1 MLFVVFILLLP
12 SCLGYIGDFRCIQ
25 TVNSNGNNASAPSIS
40 TEVVDVSKGLGT
52 YYVLDRVYLNATLL
66 LTGYYPVDG
75 SSYRN
80 LALTGTNTV
89 SLAWFKPP
97 FLSEFND
104 GIFAKVKNLK
114 ANTPNGAISFFPTIV
129 MGSLFG
135 NTSYTVVLEPYNN
148 IIMASVCMYTICQLP
163 YTDCK
168 SNTNGNKI
176 IGFWHTDVK
185 PPTCL
190 LKRNFTFDVN
200 AEWLYFHFYQQGGT
214 FYAYY
219 ANVSSATTFLFS
231 IYIGDVLTQYF
242 VLPYICTP
250 MSSGVLSPQYWV
262 TPLVKRQYLFN
273 FNQKGV
279 ITSAVDCASS
289 YTSEIKCK
297 TQSLSPST
305 GVYDLSGYTVQPVG
319 VVYRRVPNLPDCKIE
334 EWLTAKSVPS
344 PLNWERRTFQNC
356 NFNLSSLLRYVQAES
371 LSCTNI
377 DASKVYGMC
386 FGSVSVDKFAIPRSR
401 QIDLQIG
408 NSGFLQTANYKIDT
422 AVTSCQLYYSL
433 SKNNVTINNH
443 NPSSWNRRYGFN
455 DAGVF
460 GKKQHDVAYAQQCFT
475 VRPNYC
481 PCAQPDIVSPCT
493 AATKPS
499 SAYCPTG
506 TVHRECSV
514 WSGPH
519 MRSARVGIP
528 GTYTCECTCAP
539 NPLETYDLRCGQ
551 IKTIVN
557 VGDHCEGLGVLE
569 DKCGNADPHKGCV
582 CANDSFVGWSHD
594 TCLVNDRCQIFA
606 NILLNGIN
614 SGTTCSTDL
623 QLPNTE
629 VVTGVCVRYDLYG
642 ITGQGVFKEAK
653 ADYYN
658 SWQTLLYDVNGNLN
672 GFRDLTTNKTY
683 TIRSCYSGRVSA
695 AYHSDASEPALL
707 YRNINCSFVFNNN
720 ISREENPL
728 TYFDSYLGC
737 VVNADNHTEQ
747 ALPNCD
753 LRMGAGLCV
762 DYSKARRARRSVSTG
777 YRLTTFEPYT
787 PMLVNDSVQAIDGMY
802 EMQIPTNFTIGHHE
816 EFIQIRAPKVT
827 IDCAAFVC
835 GDNSV
840 CRQQLVEYGS
850 FCENVNAILNE
861 VNNLLDNMQL
871 QVASALMQGVTVS
884 SSLPD
889 GIAGP
894 IDDINFSPLLGCIGS
909 TCSESENGPSAIR
922 GRSAIEDLLFDKVK
936 LSDVGFVEAYNN
948 CTGGQEV
955 RDLLCVQSF
964 NGIKV
969 LPPVLSES
977 QISGYTTGA
986 TAAAMFPPWSAA
998 AGVPFSLS
1006 VQYRI
1011 NGLGVTMNVLSEN
1024 QKMIASAFNNAL
1036 GAIQD
1041 GFDATNSALAK
1052 IQSVVN
1058 ANAEALNNLLGQL
1071 SNRFGAISASLQE
1084 ILSRLDALEAQ
1095 VQVDRLINGR
1105 LTALNAYVSKQL
1117 SDSTLIKFSAAH
1129 AIEKV
1134 NECVKSQTMRINFCG
1149 SGNHILSL
1157 VQNAPYGLYFIHFSY
1172 VPTSF
1177 TTARVSPGLCIA
1189 GDRGLAP
1196 KAGYFVQDDGEWKF
1210 TGSNYYYPEPITD
1223 KNSVV
1228 MSSCAVNYTK
1238 APEVFLNTSIPNLP
1252 DFKEE
1257 LDKWFKNQTSIAPDL
1272 SLDFEKLNVTF
1283 LDLTDEMNRIQDAIN
1298 KLNESYINLKEVGTY
1313 EMYVKWPWY
1322 IWLLIG
1328 LAGVAVCVLLFF
1340 ICCCTGCGSCCFKKC
1355 GSCCDEYGGHQDSI
1369 VIHNISSHEG

>member
-1 MLFVVFILLLP
+1 
-12 SCLGYIGDFRCIQ
+12 YIGDFRCIQ
-25 TVNSNGNNASAPSIS
+25 LVNSNGANVSAPSIS
-40 TEVVDVSKGLGT
+40 TETVEVSQGLGT

-75 SSYRN
+75 SKFRN
-80 LALTGTNTV
+80 LALRGTNSV
-89 SLAWFKPP
+89 SLSWFQPP
-97 FLSEFND
+97 YLNQFND
-104 GIFAKVKNLK
+104 GIFAKVQNLK
-114 ANTPNGAISFFPTIV
+114 TSTPSGATAYFPTIV
-129 MGSLFG
+129 IGSLFG
-135 NTSYTVVLEPYNN
+135 YTSYTVVIEPYNGV
-148 IIMASVCMYTICQLP
+148 IMASVCQYTICQLP

-168 SNTNGNKI
+168 PNTNGNKL

-185 PPTCL
+185 PPICV
-190 LKRNFTFDVN
+190 LKRNFTLNVN
-200 AEWLYFHFYQQGGT
+200 ADAFYFHFYQHGGT

-219 ANVSSATTFLFS
+219 ADKPSATTFLFS
-231 IYIGDVLTQYF
+231 VYIGDILTQYY
-242 VLPYICTP
+242 VLPFICNPTAGSTFAP
-250 MSSGVLSPQYWV
+250 RYWV

-297 TQSLSPST
+297 TQSMLPST
-305 GVYDLSGYTVQPVG
+305 GVYELSGYTVQPVG
-319 VVYRRVPNLPDCKIE
+319 VVYRRVANLPACNIE
-334 EWLTAKSVPS
+334 EWLTARSVPS
-344 PLNWERRTFQNC
+344 PLNWERKTFQNC

-371 LSCTNI
+371 LFCNNI
-377 DASKVYGMC
+377 DASKVYGRC
-386 FGSVSVDKFAIPRSR
+386 FGSISVDKFAVPRSR
-401 QIDLQIG
+401 QVDLQLG

-422 AVTSCQLYYSL
+422 AATSCQLHYTL
-433 SKNNVTINNH
+433 PKNNVTINNH

-460 GKKQHDVAYAQQCFT
+460 GKNQHDVVYAQQCFT
-475 VRPNYC
+475 VRSSYC

-493 AATKPS
+493 TQTKPK
-499 SAYCPTG
+499 SAF
-506 TVHRECSV
+506 
-514 WSGPH
+514 
-519 MRSARVGIP
+519 
-528 GTYTCECTCAP
+528 
-539 NPLETYDLRCGQ
+539 
-551 IKTIVN
+551 VN

-569 DKCGNADPHKGCV
+569 DNCGNADPHKGCI
-582 CANDSFVGWSHD
+582 CANNSFIGWSHD

-629 VVTGVCVRYDLYG
+629 VVTGICVKYDLYG
-642 ITGQGVFKEAK
+642 ITGQGVFKEVK

-695 AYHSDASEPALL
+695 AFHKDAPEPALL
-707 YRNINCSFVFNNN
+707 YRNINCSYVFSNN

-728 TYFDSYLGC
+728 NYFDSYLGC
-737 VVNADNHTEQ
+737 VVNADNRTDE

-762 DYSKARRARRSVSTG
+762 DYSKSRRAHSSVSTG

-787 PMLVNDSVQAIDGMY
+787 PMLVNDSVQSVDGLY

-816 EFIQIRAPKVT
+816 EFIQTRSPKVT

-835 GDNSV
+835 GDNTA

-850 FCENVNAILNE
+850 FCVNVNAILNE

-871 QVASALMQGVTVS
+871 QVASALMQGVTIS
-884 SSLPD
+884 SRLPD
-889 GIAGP
+889 GISGP

-909 TCSESENGPSAIR
+909 TCAEDGNGPSAIR

-1041 GFDATNSALAK
+1041 GFDATNSALGK

-1058 ANAEALNNLLGQL
+1058 ANAEALNNLLNQL

-1084 ILSRLDALEAQ
+1084 ILTRLEAVEAKAQ
-1095 VQVDRLINGR
+1095 IDRLINGR
-1105 LTALNAYVSKQL
+1105 LTALNAYISKQL
-1117 SDSTLIKFSAAH
+1117 SDSTLIKVSAAQ

-1134 NECVKSQTMRINFCG
+1134 NECVKSQTTRINFCG
-1149 SGNHILSL
+1149 NGNHILSL

-1172 VPTSF
+1172 VPISF
-1177 TTARVSPGLCIA
+1177 TTANVSPGLCIS

-1210 TGSNYYYPEPITD
+1210 TGSSYYYPEPITD
-1223 KNSVV
+1223 KNSVI

-1238 APEVFLNTSIPNLP
+1238 APEVFLNTSIPNPP

-1272 SLDFEKLNVTF
+1272 SLDFEKLNVTL
-1283 LDLTDEMNRIQDAIN
+1283 LDLIKRMKQIEDKIEEIESKQKKIENEIARIKKI
-1298 KLNESYINLKEVGTY
+1298 KLV
-1313 EMYVKWPWY
+1313 PR
-1322 IWLLIG
+1322 
-1328 LAGVAVCVLLFF
+1328 
-1340 ICCCTGCGSCCFKKC
+1340 GSL
-1355 GSCCDEYGGHQDSI
+1355 EW
-1369 VIHNISSHEG
+1369 SHPQFEK

>member
-1 MLFVVFILLLP
+1 MLFVFILFLP

-25 TVNSNGNNASAPSIS
+25 LVNSNGANVSAPSIS
-40 TEVVDVSKGLGT
+40 TETVEVSQGLGT

-75 SSYRN
+75 SKFRN
-80 LALTGTNTV
+80 LALTGTNSV
-89 SLAWFKPP
+89 SLSWFQPP
-97 FLSEFND
+97 YLSQFND
-104 GIFAKVKNLK
+104 GIFAKVQNLK
-114 ANTPNGAISFFPTIV
+114 TSTPSGATAYFPTIV
-129 MGSLFG
+129 IGSLFG
-135 NTSYTVVLEPYNN
+135 YTSYTVVIEPYNGV
-148 IIMASVCMYTICQLP
+148 IMASVCQYTICQLP

-168 SNTNGNKI
+168 PNTNGNKL

-185 PPTCL
+185 PPICV
-190 LKRNFTFDVN
+190 LKRNFTLNVN
-200 AEWLYFHFYQQGGT
+200 ADAFYFHFYQHGGT

-219 ANVSSATTFLFS
+219 ADKPSATTFLFS
-231 IYIGDVLTQYF
+231 VYIGDILTQYY
-242 VLPYICTP
+242 VLPFICNPTAGSTFAP
-250 MSSGVLSPQYWV
+250 RYWV

-297 TQSLSPST
+297 TQSMLPST
-305 GVYDLSGYTVQPVG
+305 GVYELSGYTVQPVG
-319 VVYRRVPNLPDCKIE
+319 VVYRRVANLPACNIE
-334 EWLTAKSVPS
+334 EWLTARSVPS
-344 PLNWERRTFQNC
+344 PLNWERKTFQNC

-371 LSCTNI
+371 LFCNNI
-377 DASKVYGMC
+377 DASKVYGRC
-386 FGSVSVDKFAIPRSR
+386 FGSISVDKFAVPRSR
-401 QIDLQIG
+401 QVDLQLG

-422 AVTSCQLYYSL
+422 AATSCQLHYTL
-433 SKNNVTINNH
+433 PKNNVTINNH

-460 GKKQHDVAYAQQCFT
+460 GKNQHDVVYAQQCFT
-475 VRPNYC
+475 VRSSYC

-493 AATKPS
+493 TQTKPK
-499 SAYCPTG
+499 SAF
-506 TVHRECSV
+506 
-514 WSGPH
+514 
-519 MRSARVGIP
+519 
-528 GTYTCECTCAP
+528 
-539 NPLETYDLRCGQ
+539 
-551 IKTIVN
+551 VN

-569 DKCGNADPHKGCV
+569 DNCGNADPHKGCI
-582 CANDSFVGWSHD
+582 CANNSFIGWSHD

-629 VVTGVCVRYDLYG
+629 VVTGICVKYDLYG
-642 ITGQGVFKEAK
+642 ITGQGVFKEVK

-695 AYHSDASEPALL
+695 AFHKDAPEPALL
-707 YRNINCSFVFNNN
+707 YRNINCSYVFSNN

-728 TYFDSYLGC
+728 NYFDSYLGC
-737 VVNADNHTEQ
+737 VVNADNRTDE

-762 DYSKARRARRSVSTG
+762 DYSKSRRAHRSVSTG

-787 PMLVNDSVQAIDGMY
+787 PMLVNDSVQSVDGLY

-816 EFIQIRAPKVT
+816 EFIQTRSPKVT

-835 GDNSV
+835 GDNTA

-850 FCENVNAILNE
+850 FCVNVNAILNE

-871 QVASALMQGVTVS
+871 QVASALMQGVTIS
-884 SSLPD
+884 SRLPD
-889 GIAGP
+889 GISGP

-909 TCSESENGPSAIR
+909 TCAEDGNGPSAIR

-1041 GFDATNSALAK
+1041 GFDATNSALGK

-1058 ANAEALNNLLGQL
+1058 ANAEALNNLLNQL

-1084 ILSRLDALEAQ
+1084 ILTRLEAVEAKAQ
-1095 VQVDRLINGR
+1095 IDRLINGR
-1105 LTALNAYVSKQL
+1105 LTALNAYISKQL
-1117 SDSTLIKFSAAH
+1117 SDSTLIKVSAAQ

-1134 NECVKSQTMRINFCG
+1134 NECVKSQTTRINFCG
-1149 SGNHILSL
+1149 NGNHILSL

-1172 VPTSF
+1172 VPISF
-1177 TTARVSPGLCIA
+1177 TTANVSPGLCIS

-1210 TGSNYYYPEPITD
+1210 TGSSYYYPEPITD
-1223 KNSVV
+1223 KNSVI

-1238 APEVFLNTSIPNLP
+1238 APEVFLNTSIPNPP

-1272 SLDFEKLNVTF
+1272 SLDFEKLNVTL
-1283 LDLTDEMNRIQDAIN
+1283 LDLTYEMNRIQDAIK

-1322 IWLLIG
+1322 VWLLIG
-1328 LAGVAVCVLLFF
+1328 FAGVAMLVLLFF
-1340 ICCCTGCGSCCFKKC
+1340 ICCCTGCGTSCFKIC
-1355 GSCCDEYGGHQDSI
+1355 GGCCDDYTGHQEL
-1369 VIHNISSHEG
+1369 VIKTSHDD

>member
-1 MLFVVFILLLP
+1 MLFVFILFLP

-25 TVNSNGNNASAPSIS
+25 LVNSNGANVSAPSIS
-40 TEVVDVSKGLGT
+40 TETVEVSQGLGT

-75 SSYRN
+75 SKFRN
-80 LALTGTNTV
+80 FALTGTNSV
-89 SLAWFKPP
+89 SLSWFQPP
-97 FLSEFND
+97 YLSQFND
-104 GIFAKVKNLK
+104 GIFAKVQNLK
-114 ANTPNGAISFFPTIV
+114 TSTPSGATAYFPTIV
-129 MGSLFG
+129 IGSLFG
-135 NTSYTVVLEPYNN
+135 YTSYTVVIEPYNGV
-148 IIMASVCMYTICQLP
+148 IMASVCQYTICQLP

-168 SNTNGNKI
+168 PNTNGNKL

-185 PPTCL
+185 PPICV
-190 LKRNFTFDVN
+190 LKRNFTLNVN
-200 AEWLYFHFYQQGGT
+200 ADAFYFHFYQHGGT

-219 ANVSSATTFLFS
+219 ADKPSATTFLFS
-231 IYIGDVLTQYF
+231 VYIGDILTQYY
-242 VLPYICTP
+242 VLPFICNPTAGSTFAP
-250 MSSGVLSPQYWV
+250 RYWV

-297 TQSLSPST
+297 TQSMLPST
-305 GVYDLSGYTVQPVG
+305 GVYELSGYTVQPVG
-319 VVYRRVPNLPDCKIE
+319 VVYRRVANLPACNIE
-334 EWLTAKSVPS
+334 EWLTARSVPS
-344 PLNWERRTFQNC
+344 PLNWERKTFQNC

-371 LSCTNI
+371 LFCNNM
-377 DASKVYGMC
+377 DASKVYGRC
-386 FGSVSVDKFAIPRSR
+386 FGSISVDKFAVPRSR
-401 QIDLQIG
+401 QVDLQLG

-422 AVTSCQLYYSL
+422 AATSCQLHYTL
-433 SKNNVTINNH
+433 PKNNVTINNH

-460 GKKQHDVAYAQQCFT
+460 GKNQHDVVYAQQCFT
-475 VRPNYC
+475 VRSSYC

-493 AATKPS
+493 TQTKPK
-499 SAYCPTG
+499 SAF
-506 TVHRECSV
+506 
-514 WSGPH
+514 
-519 MRSARVGIP
+519 
-528 GTYTCECTCAP
+528 
-539 NPLETYDLRCGQ
+539 
-551 IKTIVN
+551 VN

-569 DKCGNADPHKGCV
+569 DNCGNADPHKGCI
-582 CANDSFVGWSHD
+582 CANNSFIGWSHD

-629 VVTGVCVRYDLYG
+629 VVTGICVKYDLYG
-642 ITGQGVFKEAK
+642 ITGQGVFKEVK

-695 AYHSDASEPALL
+695 AFHKDAPEPALI
-707 YRNINCSFVFNNN
+707 YRNINCSYVFSNN

-728 TYFDSYLGC
+728 NYFDSYLGC
-737 VVNADNHTEQ
+737 VVNADNRTDE

-753 LRMGAGLCV
+753 LRMGSGLCV
-762 DYSKARRARRSVSTG
+762 NYSTSHRARSSVSTG
-777 YRLTTFEPYT
+777 YKLTTFEPFT
-787 PMLVNDSVQAIDGMY
+787 VRIVNDSVESVDGLY
-802 EMQIPTNFTIGHHE
+802 ELQIPTNFTIASHQ
-816 EFIQIRAPKVT
+816 EFVQTRSPKVT

-835 GDNSV
+835 GGHTA

-850 FCENVNAILNE
+850 FCDNINAILGE
-861 VNNLLDNMQL
+861 VNNLIDTMQL
-871 QVASALMQGVTVS
+871 QVASALIQGVTLS
-884 SSLPD
+884 SRLSD
-889 GIAGP
+889 GIGGQ
-894 IDDINFSPLLGCIGS
+894 IDDINFSPLLGCLGS
-909 TCSESENGPSAIR
+909 DCGEVTMAAQT
-922 GRSAIEDLLFDKVK
+922 GRSAIEDVLFDKVK

-969 LPPVLSES
+969 LPPVLSEN
-977 QISGYTTGA
+977 QISGYTAGA
-986 TAAAMFPPWSAA
+986 TVSAMFPWSAA

-1024 QKMIASAFNNAL
+1024 QKMIASAFNNAI
-1036 GAIQD
+1036 GAIQE
-1041 GFDATNSALAK
+1041 GFAATNSALAK
-1052 IQSVVN
+1052 MQFVVN
-1058 ANAEALNNLLGQL
+1058 ANAEALNNLLNQL

-1095 VQVDRLINGR
+1095 AQIDRLINGR

-1117 SDSTLIKFSAAH
+1117 SDMTLVKVSAAQ

-1134 NECVKSQTMRINFCG
+1134 NECVKSQSSRINFCG
-1149 SGNHILSL
+1149 NGNHILSL

-1177 TTARVSPGLCIA
+1177 TTANVSPGLCIS

-1228 MSSCAVNYTK
+1228 MSSCAANYTK

-1272 SLDFEKLNVTF
+1272 SLDFEKLNVTL
-1283 LDLTDEMNRIQDAIN
+1283 LDLTDEMNRIQDAIK
-1298 KLNESYINLKEVGTY
+1298 KLNESYINLKDVGTY

-1322 IWLLIG
+1322 VWLLIG

-1355 GSCCDEYGGHQDSI
+1355 GNCCDECGGHQDSI
-1369 VIHNISSHEG
+1369 VIHNISSHED

>member
-1 MLFVVFILLLP
+1 MLFVFILFLP

-25 TVNSNGNNASAPSIS
+25 LVNSNGANVSAPSIS
-40 TEVVDVSKGLGT
+40 TETVEVSQGLGT

-75 SSYRN
+75 SKFRN
-80 LALTGTNTV
+80 LALTGTNSV
-89 SLAWFKPP
+89 SLSWFQPP
-97 FLSEFND
+97 YLSQFND
-104 GIFAKVKNLK
+104 GIFAKVQNLK
-114 ANTPNGAISFFPTIV
+114 TSTPSGATAYFPTIV
-129 MGSLFG
+129 IGSLFG
-135 NTSYTVVLEPYNN
+135 YTSYTVVIEPYNGV
-148 IIMASVCMYTICQLP
+148 IMASVCQYTICQLP

-168 SNTNGNKI
+168 PNTKGNKL

-185 PPTCL
+185 PPICV
-190 LKRNFTFDVN
+190 LKRNFTLNVN
-200 AEWLYFHFYQQGGT
+200 ADAFYFHFYQHGGT

-219 ANVSSATTFLFS
+219 ADKPSATTFLFS
-231 IYIGDVLTQYF
+231 VYIGEILTQYY
-242 VLPYICTP
+242 VLPFICNPTAGSTFAP
-250 MSSGVLSPQYWV
+250 RYWV
-262 TPLVKRQYLFN
+262 TPLVKRQYLIN

-297 TQSLSPST
+297 TQSMLPST
-305 GVYDLSGYTVQPVG
+305 GVYELSGYTVRPVG
-319 VVYRRVPNLPDCKIE
+319 VVYRRVANLPACNIE
-334 EWLTAKSVPS
+334 EWLTDRSVPS
-344 PLNWERRTFQNC
+344 PLNWERKTFQNC

-371 LSCTNI
+371 LVCNNI
-377 DASKVYGMC
+377 DASKVYGRC
-386 FGSVSVDKFAIPRSR
+386 FGSISVDKFAVPRSR
-401 QIDLQIG
+401 QVDLQLG

-422 AVTSCQLYYSL
+422 AATSCQLHYTL
-433 SKNNVTINNH
+433 PKNKVTINNH

-460 GKKQHDVAYAQQCFT
+460 GKNQHDVVYAQQCFT
-475 VRPNYC
+475 VRSSYC

-493 AATKPS
+493 TQTKPK
-499 SAYCPTG
+499 SAF
-506 TVHRECSV
+506 
-514 WSGPH
+514 
-519 MRSARVGIP
+519 
-528 GTYTCECTCAP
+528 
-539 NPLETYDLRCGQ
+539 
-551 IKTIVN
+551 VN
-557 VGDHCEGLGVLE
+557 AGDHCEGLGVLE
-569 DKCGNADPHKGCV
+569 DNCGNADPHKGCI
-582 CANDSFVGWSHD
+582 CANNSFIGWSHD
-594 TCLVNDRCQIFA
+594 TCLVNGRCQIFA

-629 VVTGVCVRYDLYG
+629 VVTGICVKYDLYG
-642 ITGQGVFKEAK
+642 ITGQGVFKEVK

-695 AYHSDASEPALL
+695 AFHKDAPEPALL
-707 YRNINCSFVFNNN
+707 YRNINCSYVFSNN

-728 TYFDSYLGC
+728 NYFDSYLGC
-737 VVNADNHTEQ
+737 VVNADNRTDE

-762 DYSKARRARRSVSTG
+762 DYSKSRGAHRSVSTG

-787 PMLVNDSVQAIDGMY
+787 PMLVNDSVQSVDGLY

-816 EFIQIRAPKVT
+816 EFIQTRSPKVT

-835 GDNSV
+835 GDNTA

-850 FCENVNAILNE
+850 FCVNVNAILNE

-871 QVASALMQGVTVS
+871 QVASALMQGVTIS
-884 SSLPD
+884 SRLPD
-889 GIAGP
+889 GISGP

-909 TCSESENGPSAIR
+909 TCAEDGNGPRAIR

-948 CTGGQEV
+948 CTGDQEV

-1006 VQYRI
+1006 IQYRI

-1041 GFDATNSALAK
+1041 GFDATNSALGK

-1058 ANAEALNNLLGQL
+1058 ANAEALNNLLNQL

-1084 ILSRLDALEAQ
+1084 ILTRLEAVEAKAQ
-1095 VQVDRLINGR
+1095 IDRLINGR
-1105 LTALNAYVSKQL
+1105 LTALNAYISKQL
-1117 SDSTLIKFSAAH
+1117 SDSTLIKVSAAQ

-1134 NECVKSQTMRINFCG
+1134 NECVKSQTTRINFCG
-1149 SGNHILSL
+1149 NGNHILSL

-1172 VPTSF
+1172 VPISF
-1177 TTARVSPGLCIA
+1177 TTANVSPGLCIS

-1210 TGSNYYYPEPITD
+1210 TGSSYYYPEPITD
-1223 KNSVV
+1223 KNSVI

-1238 APEVFLNTSIPNLP
+1238 APEVFLNTSIPNPP

-1257 LDKWFKNQTSIAPDL
+1257 LDKWFKNQTSTAPDL
-1272 SLDFEKLNVTF
+1272 SLDFEKLNVTL
-1283 LDLTDEMNRIQDAIN
+1283 LDLTYEMNRIQDAIK

-1322 IWLLIG
+1322 VWLLIG

-1355 GSCCDEYGGHQDSI
+1355 GNCCDEYGGHQDSI
-1369 VIHNISSHEG
+1369 VIHNISSHED

>member
-1 MLFVVFILLLP
+1 MLFVFILLLP

-25 TVNSNGNNASAPSIS
+25 TVNYNGNNASAPSIS
-40 TEVVDVSKGLGT
+40 TEAVDVSKGRGT

-75 SSYRN
+75 SNYRN
-80 LALTGTNTV
+80 LALTGTNTL
-89 SLAWFKPP
+89 SLTWFKPP

-104 GIFAKVKNLK
+104 GIFAKVQNLK
-114 ANTPNGAISFFPTIV
+114 TNTPTGATSYFPTIV
-129 MGSLFG
+129 IGSLFG

-148 IIMASVCMYTICQLP
+148 IIMASVCTYTICQLP
-163 YTDCK
+163 YTPCK
-168 SNTNGNKI
+168 PNTNGNRV

-185 PPTCL
+185 PPICL
-190 LKRNFTFDVN
+190 LKRNFTFNVN
-200 AEWLYFHFYQQGGT
+200 APWLYFHFYQQGGT

-219 ANVSSATTFLFS
+219 ADKPSATTFLFS
-231 IYIGDVLTQYF
+231 VYIGDILTQYF
-242 VLPYICTP
+242 VLPFICTP
-250 MSSGVLSPQYWV
+250 TAGSTLRPLYWV
-262 TPLVKRQYLFN
+262 TPLLKRQYLFN
-273 FNQKGV
+273 FNEKGV

-289 YTSEIKCK
+289 YISEIKCK
-297 TQSLSPST
+297 TQSLLPST

-371 LSCTNI
+371 LSCNNI

-422 AVTSCQLYYSL
+422 AATSCQLYYSL
-433 SKNNVTINNH
+433 PKNNVTINNY
-443 NPSSWNRRYGFN
+443 NPSSWNRRYGF
-455 DAGVF
+455 
-460 GKKQHDVAYAQQCFT
+460 K
-475 VRPNYC
+475 
-481 PCAQPDIVSPCT
+481 
-493 AATKPS
+493 
-499 SAYCPTG
+499 
-506 TVHRECSV
+506 
-514 WSGPH
+514 
-519 MRSARVGIP
+519 
-528 GTYTCECTCAP
+528 
-539 NPLETYDLRCGQ
+539 
-551 IKTIVN
+551 
-557 VGDHCEGLGVLE
+557 
-569 DKCGNADPHKGCV
+569 
-582 CANDSFVGWSHD
+582 
-594 TCLVNDRCQIFA
+594 VNDRCQIFA

-629 VVTGVCVRYDLYG
+629 VATGVCVRYDLYG
-642 ITGQGVFKEAK
+642 ITGQGVFKEVK

-658 SWQTLLYDVNGNLN
+658 SWQALLYDVNGNLN

-695 AYHSDASEPALL
+695 AYHKEAPEPALL
-707 YRNINCSFVFNNN
+707 YRNINCSYVFTNN

-728 TYFDSYLGC
+728 NYFDSYLGC
-737 VVNADNHTEQ
+737 VVNADNRTDE

-762 DYSKARRARRSVSTG
+762 DYSKSRRARRSVSTG
-777 YRLTTFEPYT
+777 YRLTTFEPYM
-787 PMLVNDSVQAIDGMY
+787 PMLVNDSVQSVGGLY

-835 GDNSV
+835 GDNAA

-850 FCENVNAILNE
+850 FCDNVNAILNE

-871 QVASALMQGVTVS
+871 QVASALMQGVTIS
-884 SSLPD
+884 SRLPD
-889 GIAGP
+889 GISGP

-909 TCSESENGPSAIR
+909 TCAEDGNGPSAIR

-977 QISGYTTGA
+977 QISGYTAGA
-986 TAAAMFPPWSAA
+986 TAAAMFPPWTAA
-998 AGVPFSLS
+998 AGVPFSLN

-1036 GAIQD
+1036 GAIQE
-1041 GFDATNSALAK
+1041 GFDATNSALGK

-1058 ANAEALNNLLGQL
+1058 ANAEALNNLLNQL

-1084 ILSRLDALEAQ
+1084 ILTRLDAVEAKAQ
-1095 VQVDRLINGR
+1095 IDRLINGR
-1105 LTALNAYVSKQL
+1105 LTALNAYISKQL
-1117 SDSTLIKFSAAH
+1117 SDSTLIKFSAAQ

-1134 NECVKSQTMRINFCG
+1134 NECVKSQTTRINFCG
-1149 SGNHILSL
+1149 NGNHILSL
-1157 VQNAPYGLYFIHFSY
+1157 VQNAPYGLCFIHFSY

-1177 TTARVSPGLCIA
+1177 KTANVSPGLCIS

-1196 KAGYFVQDDGEWKF
+1196 KAGYFVQDNGEWKF

-1228 MSSCAVNYTK
+1228 MISCAVNYTK
-1238 APEVFLNTSIPNLP
+1238 APEVFLNNSIPNLP

-1283 LDLTDEMNRIQDAIN
+1283 LDLTYEMNRIQDAIK

-1322 IWLLIG
+1322 VWLLIG

-1340 ICCCTGCGSCCFKKC
+1340 ICCCTGCGSCCFRKC

-1369 VIHNISSHEG
+1369 VIHNISAHED

>member
-1 MLFVVFILLLP
+1 MKFLVNVALVFMVVYI
-12 SCLGYIGDFRCIQ
+12 SYIYAYIGDFRCIQ
-25 TVNSNGNNASAPSIS
+25 LVNSNGANVSAPSIS
-40 TEVVDVSKGLGT
+40 TETVEVSQGLGT

-75 SSYRN
+75 SKFRN
-80 LALTGTNTV
+80 LALRGTNSV
-89 SLAWFKPP
+89 SLSWFQPP
-97 FLSEFND
+97 YLNQFND
-104 GIFAKVKNLK
+104 GIFAKVQNLK
-114 ANTPNGAISFFPTIV
+114 TSTPSGATAYFPTIV
-129 MGSLFG
+129 IGSLFG
-135 NTSYTVVLEPYNN
+135 YTSYTVVIEPYNGV
-148 IIMASVCMYTICQLP
+148 IMASVCQYTICQLP

-168 SNTNGNKI
+168 PNTNGNKL

-185 PPTCL
+185 PPICV
-190 LKRNFTFDVN
+190 LKRNFTLNVN
-200 AEWLYFHFYQQGGT
+200 ADAFYFHFYQHGGT

-219 ANVSSATTFLFS
+219 ADKPSATTFLFS
-231 IYIGDVLTQYF
+231 VYIGDILTQYY
-242 VLPYICTP
+242 VLPFICNPTAGSTFAP
-250 MSSGVLSPQYWV
+250 RYWV

-297 TQSLSPST
+297 TQSMLPST
-305 GVYDLSGYTVQPVG
+305 GVYELSGYTVQPVG
-319 VVYRRVPNLPDCKIE
+319 VVYRRVANLPACNIE
-334 EWLTAKSVPS
+334 EWLTARSVPS
-344 PLNWERRTFQNC
+344 PLNWERKTFQNC

-371 LSCTNI
+371 LFCNNI
-377 DASKVYGMC
+377 DASKVYGRC
-386 FGSVSVDKFAIPRSR
+386 FGSISVDKFAVPRSR
-401 QIDLQIG
+401 QVDLQLG

-422 AVTSCQLYYSL
+422 AATSCQLHYTL
-433 SKNNVTINNH
+433 PKNNVTINNH

-460 GKKQHDVAYAQQCFT
+460 GKNQHDVVYAQQCFT
-475 VRPNYC
+475 VRSSFC

-493 AATKPS
+493 TQTKPK
-499 SAYCPTG
+499 SAF
-506 TVHRECSV
+506 
-514 WSGPH
+514 
-519 MRSARVGIP
+519 
-528 GTYTCECTCAP
+528 
-539 NPLETYDLRCGQ
+539 
-551 IKTIVN
+551 VN

-569 DKCGNADPHKGCV
+569 DNCGNADPHKGCI
-582 CANDSFVGWSHD
+582 CANNSFIGWSHD

-629 VVTGVCVRYDLYG
+629 VVTGICVKYDLYG
-642 ITGQGVFKEAK
+642 ITGQGVFKEVK

-695 AYHSDASEPALL
+695 AFHKDAPEPALL
-707 YRNINCSFVFNNN
+707 YRNINCSYVFSNN

-728 TYFDSYLGC
+728 NYFDSYLGC
-737 VVNADNHTEQ
+737 VVNADNRTDE

-762 DYSKARRARRSVSTG
+762 DYSKSRRAHRSVSTG

-787 PMLVNDSVQAIDGMY
+787 PMLVNDSVQSVDGLY

-816 EFIQIRAPKVT
+816 EFIQTRSPKVT

-835 GDNSV
+835 GDNTA

-850 FCENVNAILNE
+850 FCVNVNAILNE

-871 QVASALMQGVTVS
+871 QVASALMQGVTIS
-884 SSLPD
+884 SRLPD
-889 GIAGP
+889 GISGP

-909 TCSESENGPSAIR
+909 TCAEDGNGPSAIR

-1041 GFDATNSALAK
+1041 GFDATNSALGK

-1058 ANAEALNNLLGQL
+1058 ANAEALNNLLNQL

-1084 ILSRLDALEAQ
+1084 ILTRLEAVEAKAQ
-1095 VQVDRLINGR
+1095 IDRLINGR
-1105 LTALNAYVSKQL
+1105 LTALNAYISKQL
-1117 SDSTLIKFSAAH
+1117 SDSTLIKVSAAQ

-1134 NECVKSQTMRINFCG
+1134 NECVKSQTTRINFCG
-1149 SGNHILSL
+1149 NGNHILSL

-1172 VPTSF
+1172 VPISF
-1177 TTARVSPGLCIA
+1177 TTANVSPGLCIS

-1210 TGSNYYYPEPITD
+1210 TGSSYYYPEPITD
-1223 KNSVV
+1223 KNSVI

-1238 APEVFLNTSIPNLP
+1238 APEVFLNTSIPNPP

-1272 SLDFEKLNVTF
+1272 SLDFEKLNVT
-1283 LDLTDEMNRIQDAIN
+1283 LIKRMKQIEDKIEEIESKQKKIENEIARI
-1298 KLNESYINLKEVGTY
+1298 
-1313 EMYVKWPWY
+1313 
-1322 IWLLIG
+1322 
-1328 LAGVAVCVLLFF
+1328 
-1340 ICCCTGCGSCCFKKC
+1340 KKIK
-1355 GSCCDEYGGHQDSI
+1355 H
-1369 VIHNISSHEG
+1369 HHHHHHH

>member
-1 MLFVVFILLLP
+1 MLFVFILLLP

-25 TVNSNGNNASAPSIS
+25 TVNYNGNNASAPSIS
-40 TEVVDVSKGLGT
+40 TEAVDVSKGRGT

-75 SSYRN
+75 SNYRN
-80 LALTGTNTV
+80 LALTGTNTL
-89 SLAWFKPP
+89 SLTWFKPP

-104 GIFAKVKNLK
+104 GIFAKVQNLK
-114 ANTPNGAISFFPTIV
+114 TNTPTGATSYFPTIV
-129 MGSLFG
+129 IGSLFG

-148 IIMASVCMYTICQLP
+148 IIMASVCTYTICQLP
-163 YTDCK
+163 YTPCK
-168 SNTNGNKI
+168 PNTNGNRV

-185 PPTCL
+185 PPICL
-190 LKRNFTFDVN
+190 LKRNFTFNVN
-200 AEWLYFHFYQQGGT
+200 APWLYFHFYQQGGT

-219 ANVSSATTFLFS
+219 ADKPSATTFLFS
-231 IYIGDVLTQYF
+231 VYIGDILTQYF
-242 VLPYICTP
+242 VLPFICTP
-250 MSSGVLSPQYWV
+250 TAGSTLAPLYWV
-262 TPLVKRQYLFN
+262 TPLLKRQYLFN
-273 FNQKGV
+273 FNEKGV

-289 YTSEIKCK
+289 YISEIKCK
-297 TQSLSPST
+297 TQSLLPST

-371 LSCTNI
+371 LSCNNI

-422 AVTSCQLYYSL
+422 AATSCQLYYSL
-433 SKNNVTINNH
+433 PKNNVTINNY
-443 NPSSWNRRYGFN
+443 NPSSWNRRYGF
-455 DAGVF
+455 
-460 GKKQHDVAYAQQCFT
+460 K
-475 VRPNYC
+475 
-481 PCAQPDIVSPCT
+481 
-493 AATKPS
+493 
-499 SAYCPTG
+499 
-506 TVHRECSV
+506 
-514 WSGPH
+514 
-519 MRSARVGIP
+519 
-528 GTYTCECTCAP
+528 
-539 NPLETYDLRCGQ
+539 
-551 IKTIVN
+551 
-557 VGDHCEGLGVLE
+557 
-569 DKCGNADPHKGCV
+569 
-582 CANDSFVGWSHD
+582 
-594 TCLVNDRCQIFA
+594 VNDRCQIFA

-629 VVTGVCVRYDLYG
+629 VATGVCVRYDLYG
-642 ITGQGVFKEAK
+642 ITGQGVFKEVK

-658 SWQTLLYDVNGNLN
+658 SWQALLYDVNGNLN

-695 AYHSDASEPALL
+695 AYHKEAPEPALL
-707 YRNINCSFVFNNN
+707 YRNINCSYVFTNN

-728 TYFDSYLGC
+728 NYFDSYLGC
-737 VVNADNHTEQ
+737 VVNADNRTDE
-747 ALPNCD
+747 ALPNCN

-762 DYSKARRARRSVSTG
+762 DYSKSRRARRSVSTG
-777 YRLTTFEPYT
+777 YRLTTFEPYM
-787 PMLVNDSVQAIDGMY
+787 PMLVNDSVQSVGGLY

-835 GDNSV
+835 GDNAA

-850 FCENVNAILNE
+850 FCDNVNAILNE

-871 QVASALMQGVTVS
+871 QVASALMQGVTIS
-884 SSLPD
+884 SRLPD
-889 GIAGP
+889 GISGP

-909 TCSESENGPSAIR
+909 TCAEDGNGPSAIR

-977 QISGYTTGA
+977 QISGYTAGA
-986 TAAAMFPPWSAA
+986 TAAAMFPPWTAA
-998 AGVPFSLS
+998 AGVPFSLN

-1036 GAIQD
+1036 GAIQE
-1041 GFDATNSALAK
+1041 GFDATNSALGK

-1058 ANAEALNNLLGQL
+1058 ANAEALNNLLNQL

-1084 ILSRLDALEAQ
+1084 ILTRLDAVEAKAQ
-1095 VQVDRLINGR
+1095 IDRLINGR
-1105 LTALNAYVSKQL
+1105 LTALNAYISKQL
-1117 SDSTLIKFSAAH
+1117 SDSTLIKFSAAQ

-1134 NECVKSQTMRINFCG
+1134 NECVKSQTTRINFCG
-1149 SGNHILSL
+1149 NGNHILSL
-1157 VQNAPYGLYFIHFSY
+1157 VQNAPYGLCFIHFSY

-1177 TTARVSPGLCIA
+1177 KTANVSPGLCIS

-1196 KAGYFVQDDGEWKF
+1196 KAGYFVQDNGEWKF

-1223 KNSVV
+1223 KNSVA
-1228 MSSCAVNYTK
+1228 MISCAVNYTK
-1238 APEVFLNTSIPNLP
+1238 APEVFLNNSIPNLP

-1283 LDLTDEMNRIQDAIN
+1283 LDLTYEMNRIQDAIK

-1322 IWLLIG
+1322 VWLLIG

-1340 ICCCTGCGSCCFKKC
+1340 ICCCTGCGSCCFRKC

-1369 VIHNISSHEG
+1369 VIHNISAHED

>member
-1 MLFVVFILLLP
+1 MLFVFILFLP

-25 TVNSNGNNASAPSIS
+25 LVNSNGANVSAPSIS
-40 TEVVDVSKGLGT
+40 TETVEVSQGLGT

-75 SSYRN
+75 SKFRN
-80 LALTGTNTV
+80 LALTGTNSV
-89 SLAWFKPP
+89 SLSWFQPP
-97 FLSEFND
+97 YLSQFND
-104 GIFAKVKNLK
+104 GIFAKVQNLK
-114 ANTPNGAISFFPTIV
+114 TSTPSGATAYFPTIV
-129 MGSLFG
+129 IGSLFG
-135 NTSYTVVLEPYNN
+135 YTSYTVVIEPYNGV
-148 IIMASVCMYTICQLP
+148 IMASVCQYTICQLP

-168 SNTNGNKI
+168 PNTNGNKL

-185 PPTCL
+185 PPICV
-190 LKRNFTFDVN
+190 LKRNFTLNVN
-200 AEWLYFHFYQQGGT
+200 ADAFYFHFYQHGGT

-219 ANVSSATTFLFS
+219 ADKPSATTFLFS
-231 IYIGDVLTQYF
+231 VYIGDILTQYY
-242 VLPYICTP
+242 VLPFICNPTAGSTFAP
-250 MSSGVLSPQYWV
+250 RYWV

-297 TQSLSPST
+297 TQSMLPST
-305 GVYDLSGYTVQPVG
+305 GVYELSGYTVQPVG
-319 VVYRRVPNLPDCKIE
+319 VVYRRVANLPACNIE
-334 EWLTAKSVPS
+334 EWLTARSVPS
-344 PLNWERRTFQNC
+344 PLNWERKTFQNC

-371 LSCTNI
+371 LFCNNI
-377 DASKVYGMC
+377 DASKVYGRC
-386 FGSVSVDKFAIPRSR
+386 FGSISVDKFAVPRSR
-401 QIDLQIG
+401 QVDLQLG

-422 AVTSCQLYYSL
+422 AATSCQLHYTL
-433 SKNNVTINNH
+433 PKNNVTINNH
-443 NPSSWNRRYGFN
+443 NPSSWNRRCGFN

-460 GKKQHDVAYAQQCFT
+460 GKNQHDVVYAQQCFT
-475 VRPNYC
+475 VRSSYC
-481 PCAQPDIVSPCT
+481 PCAQPGKVSPCT
-493 AATKPS
+493 TRTKKVLKPK
-499 SAYCPTG
+499 SAF
-506 TVHRECSV
+506 
-514 WSGPH
+514 
-519 MRSARVGIP
+519 
-528 GTYTCECTCAP
+528 
-539 NPLETYDLRCGQ
+539 
-551 IKTIVN
+551 VN

-569 DKCGNADPHKGCV
+569 DNCGNADPHKGCI
-582 CANDSFVGWSHD
+582 CANNSFIGWSHD

-629 VVTGVCVRYDLYG
+629 VVTGICVKYDLYG
-642 ITGQGVFKEAK
+642 ITGQGVFKEVK

-695 AYHSDASEPALL
+695 AFHKDAPEPALL
-707 YRNINCSFVFNNN
+707 YRNINCSYVFSNN

-728 TYFDSYLGC
+728 NYFDSYLGC
-737 VVNADNHTEQ
+737 VVNADNRTDE

-762 DYSKARRARRSVSTG
+762 DYSKSRRAHRLVSTG

-787 PMLVNDSVQAIDGMY
+787 PMLVNDSVQSVDGLY

-816 EFIQIRAPKVT
+816 EFIQTRSPKVT

-835 GDNSV
+835 GDNTA

-850 FCENVNAILNE
+850 FCVNVNAILNE

-871 QVASALMQGVTVS
+871 QVASALMQGVTIS
-884 SSLPD
+884 SRLPD
-889 GIAGP
+889 GISGP

-909 TCSESENGPSAIR
+909 TCAEDGNGPSAIR

-948 CTGGQEV
+948 CTGGQGV

-998 AGVPFSLS
+998 AGVPFRLS

-1041 GFDATNSALAK
+1041 GFDATNSALGK

-1058 ANAEALNNLLGQL
+1058 ANAEALNNLLNQL

-1084 ILSRLDALEAQ
+1084 ILTRLEAVEAKAQ
-1095 VQVDRLINGR
+1095 IDRLINGR
-1105 LTALNAYVSKQL
+1105 LTALNAYISKQL
-1117 SDSTLIKFSAAH
+1117 SDSTLIKVSAAQ

-1134 NECVKSQTMRINFCG
+1134 NECVKSQTTRINFCG
-1149 SGNHILSL
+1149 NGNHILSL

-1172 VPTSF
+1172 VPISF
-1177 TTARVSPGLCIA
+1177 TTANVSPGLCIS

-1210 TGSNYYYPEPITD
+1210 TGSSYYYPEPITD
-1223 KNSVV
+1223 KNSVI

-1238 APEVFLNTSIPNLP
+1238 APEVFLNTSIPNPP

-1272 SLDFEKLNVTF
+1272 SLDFEKLNVTL
-1283 LDLTDEMNRIQDAIN
+1283 LDLTYEMNRIQDAIK

-1322 IWLLIG
+1322 VWLLIG

-1355 GSCCDEYGGHQDSI
+1355 GNCCDEYGGHQDSI
-1369 VIHNISSHEG
+1369 VIHNISSHED

>member
-1 MLFVVFILLLP
+1 MLFVFILFLP

-25 TVNSNGNNASAPSIS
+25 LVNSNGANVSAPSIS
-40 TEVVDVSKGLGT
+40 TETVDVSQGLGT

-75 SSYRN
+75 SKFRN
-80 LALTGTNTV
+80 LALTGTNSV
-89 SLAWFKPP
+89 SLSWFQPP
-97 FLSEFND
+97 YLSQFND
-104 GIFAKVKNLK
+104 GIFAKVQNLK
-114 ANTPNGAISFFPTIV
+114 TSMPSGATAYFPTIV
-129 MGSLFG
+129 IGSLFDY
-135 NTSYTVVLEPYNN
+135 TSYTVVIEPYNGV
-148 IIMASVCMYTICQLP
+148 IMASVCQYNICQLP

-168 SNTNGNKI
+168 PNTNGNKL

-185 PPTCL
+185 PPICV
-190 LKRNFTFDVN
+190 LKRNFTLNVN
-200 AEWLYFHFYQQGGT
+200 ADAFYFHFYQHDGI

-219 ANVSSATTFLFS
+219 ADKPSATTFLFS
-231 IYIGDVLTQYF
+231 VYIGEILTQYY
-242 VLPYICTP
+242 VLPFICNPTAGSTFAP
-250 MSSGVLSPQYWV
+250 RYWV
-262 TPLVKRQYLFN
+262 TPLVKRRYLLY

-297 TQSLSPST
+297 TQSMSPST
-305 GVYDLSGYTVQPVG
+305 GVYEVSGYTVQPVG
-319 VVYRRVPNLPDCKIE
+319 VVYRRVANLPACNIE

-344 PLNWERRTFQNC
+344 PLNWKRKTFQNC
-356 NFNLSSLLRYVQAES
+356 NFNLSSLLSYVQAES
-371 LSCTNI
+371 LFCNNI
-377 DASKVYGMC
+377 DASKVHGRC
-386 FGSVSVDKFAIPRSR
+386 FGSISVDKFAVPRSR
-401 QIDLQIG
+401 QVDLQLG

-422 AVTSCQLYYSL
+422 AATSCQLHYTL
-433 SKNNVTINNH
+433 PKNNVTINNH
-443 NPSSWNRRYGFN
+443 NPSSWNRRHGFN

-460 GKKQHDVAYAQQCFT
+460 GKNQHDVVYAQQCFT
-475 VRPNYC
+475 ARASYC
-481 PCAQPDIVSPCT
+481 PCAQPGKVSPCT
-493 AATKPS
+493 TQTTRTKKVPKPK
-499 SAYCPTG
+499 SAF
-506 TVHRECSV
+506 
-514 WSGPH
+514 
-519 MRSARVGIP
+519 
-528 GTYTCECTCAP
+528 
-539 NPLETYDLRCGQ
+539 
-551 IKTIVN
+551 VN

-569 DKCGNADPHKGCV
+569 DNCVNADPHKGCI
-582 CANDSFVGWSHD
+582 CANNSFIGWSHD

-629 VVTGVCVRYDLYG
+629 VVTGICVKYDLYG
-642 ITGQGVFKEAK
+642 ITGQGVFKEVK

-672 GFRDLTTNKTY
+672 GFRDLITNKTY

-695 AYHSDASEPALL
+695 AFHKDAPEPALL
-707 YRNINCSFVFNNN
+707 YRNINCSYVFSNN

-728 TYFDSYLGC
+728 NYFDSYLGC
-737 VVNADNHTEQ
+737 VVNADNCTDE

-762 DYSKARRARRSVSTG
+762 DYSKSRRAHRLGSTG

-787 PMLVNDSVQAIDGMY
+787 PMLVNDSVQSVDGLY

-816 EFIQIRAPKVT
+816 EFIQTRSPKVT

-835 GDNSV
+835 GDNTA

-850 FCENVNAILNE
+850 FCVNVNAILDE

-871 QVASALMQGVTVS
+871 QVASALMQGVTIS
-884 SSLPD
+884 SRLPD
-889 GIAGP
+889 GISGS
-894 IDDINFSPLLGCIGS
+894 IDGINFSPLLGCIGS
-909 TCSESENGPSAIR
+909 RCAEDGNGPRAIR
-922 GRSAIEDLLFDKVK
+922 RRSAIEDLLFDKVK

-948 CTGGQEV
+948 CTGGKGV

-969 LPPVLSES
+969 LPPVLSDS

-986 TAAAMFPPWSAA
+986 TAAALFPPLSVAA
-998 AGVPFSLS
+998 AVPFRLS

-1011 NGLGVTMNVLSEN
+1011 NGVGVTMNVLSEN

-1036 GAIQD
+1036 GAIHG
-1041 GFDATNSALAK
+1041 GFGVTNSALGK

-1058 ANAEALNNLLGQL
+1058 ANAEALNNLLNQL

-1084 ILSRLDALEAQ
+1084 ILTRLEAVEAKAQ
-1095 VQVDRLINGR
+1095 IDRLINGR
-1105 LTALNAYVSKQL
+1105 LTALNAYISKQL
-1117 SDSTLIKFSAAH
+1117 SDSTLIKVSAAQ

-1134 NECVKSQTMRINFCG
+1134 NECVKSQTTRINFCG
-1149 SGNHILSL
+1149 NGNHILSL

-1177 TTARVSPGLCIA
+1177 TTANVSPGLCIS

-1210 TGSNYYYPEPITD
+1210 TGSSYYYPEPITD
-1223 KNSVV
+1223 KNSVI

-1238 APEVFLNTSIPNLP
+1238 APEVFLNTSIPNQP

-1257 LDKWFKNQTSIAPDL
+1257 LDKLFKNQTAIALDL
-1272 SLDFEKLNVTF
+1272 SLDFENLNVTL
-1283 LDLTDEMNRIQDAIN
+1283 LDLTYEMNRIQDVIK

-1322 IWLLIG
+1322 VWLLIG

-1340 ICCCTGCGSCCFKKC
+1340 ICCCTGCGSSCFKTC
-1355 GSCCDEYGGHQDSI
+1355 GNCCDEYGGHHDSI
-1369 VIHNISSHEG
+1369 VIHTSSSHED

>member
-1 MLFVVFILLLP
+1 MLFVFILLLP

-25 TVNSNGNNASAPSIS
+25 TVNYNGNNASAPSIS
-40 TEVVDVSKGLGT
+40 TEAVDVSKGRGT

-75 SSYRN
+75 SNYRN
-80 LALTGTNTV
+80 LALTGTNTL
-89 SLAWFKPP
+89 SLTWFKPP

-104 GIFAKVKNLK
+104 GIFAKVQNLK
-114 ANTPNGAISFFPTIV
+114 TNTPTGATSYFPTIV
-129 MGSLFG
+129 IGSLFG

-148 IIMASVCMYTICQLP
+148 IIMASVCTYTICQLP
-163 YTDCK
+163 YTPCK
-168 SNTNGNKI
+168 PNTNGNRV

-185 PPTCL
+185 PPICL
-190 LKRNFTFDVN
+190 LKRNFTFNVN
-200 AEWLYFHFYQQGGT
+200 APWLYFHFYQQGGT

-219 ANVSSATTFLFS
+219 ADKPSATTFLFS
-231 IYIGDVLTQYF
+231 VYIGDILTQYF
-242 VLPYICTP
+242 VLPFICTP
-250 MSSGVLSPQYWV
+250 TAGSTLAPLYWV
-262 TPLVKRQYLFN
+262 TPLLKRQYLFN
-273 FNQKGV
+273 FNEKGV

-289 YTSEIKCK
+289 YISEIKCK
-297 TQSLSPST
+297 TQSLLPST

-371 LSCTNI
+371 LSCNNI

-422 AVTSCQLYYSL
+422 AATSCQLYYSL
-433 SKNNVTINNH
+433 PKNNVTINNY
-443 NPSSWNRRYGFN
+443 NPSS
-455 DAGVF
+455 
-460 GKKQHDVAYAQQCFT
+460 
-475 VRPNYC
+475 
-481 PCAQPDIVSPCT
+481 
-493 AATKPS
+493 
-499 SAYCPTG
+499 
-506 TVHRECSV
+506 
-514 WSGPH
+514 
-519 MRSARVGIP
+519 
-528 GTYTCECTCAP
+528 
-539 NPLETYDLRCGQ
+539 
-551 IKTIVN
+551 
-557 VGDHCEGLGVLE
+557 
-569 DKCGNADPHKGCV
+569 
-582 CANDSFVGWSHD
+582 
-594 TCLVNDRCQIFA
+594 CQIFA

-629 VVTGVCVRYDLYG
+629 VATGVCVRYDLYG
-642 ITGQGVFKEAK
+642 ITGQGVFKEVK

-658 SWQTLLYDVNGNLN
+658 SWQALLYDVNGNLN

-695 AYHSDASEPALL
+695 AYHKEAPEPALL
-707 YRNINCSFVFNNN
+707 YRNINCSYVFTNN

-728 TYFDSYLGC
+728 NYFDSYLGC
-737 VVNADNHTEQ
+737 VVNADNRTDE
-747 ALPNCD
+747 ALPNCN

-762 DYSKARRARRSVSTG
+762 DYSKSRRARRSVSTG
-777 YRLTTFEPYT
+777 YRLTTFEPYM
-787 PMLVNDSVQAIDGMY
+787 PMLVNDSVQSVGGLY

-835 GDNSV
+835 GDNAA

-850 FCENVNAILNE
+850 FCDNVNAILNE

-871 QVASALMQGVTVS
+871 QVASALMQGVTIS
-884 SSLPD
+884 SRLPD
-889 GIAGP
+889 GISGP

-909 TCSESENGPSAIR
+909 TCAEDGNGPSAIR

-977 QISGYTTGA
+977 QISGYTAGA
-986 TAAAMFPPWSAA
+986 TAAAMFPPWTAA
-998 AGVPFSLS
+998 AGVPFSLN

-1036 GAIQD
+1036 GAIQE
-1041 GFDATNSALAK
+1041 GFDATNSALGK

-1058 ANAEALNNLLGQL
+1058 ANAEALNNLLNQL

-1084 ILSRLDALEAQ
+1084 ILTRLDAVEAKAQ
-1095 VQVDRLINGR
+1095 IDRLINGR
-1105 LTALNAYVSKQL
+1105 LTALNAYISKQL
-1117 SDSTLIKFSAAH
+1117 SDSTLIKFSAAQ

-1134 NECVKSQTMRINFCG
+1134 NECVKSQTTRINFCG
-1149 SGNHILSL
+1149 NGNHILSL
-1157 VQNAPYGLYFIHFSY
+1157 VQNAPYGLCFIHFSY

-1177 TTARVSPGLCIA
+1177 KTANVSPGLCIS

-1196 KAGYFVQDDGEWKF
+1196 KAGYFVQDNGEWKF

-1223 KNSVV
+1223 KNSVA
-1228 MSSCAVNYTK
+1228 MISCAVNYTK
-1238 APEVFLNTSIPNLP
+1238 APEVFLNNSIPNLP

-1283 LDLTDEMNRIQDAIN
+1283 LDLTDEMNRIQDAIK
-1298 KLNESYINLKEVGTY
+1298 KLNESYINLKDVGTY

-1322 IWLLIG
+1322 VWLLIG

-1369 VIHNISSHEG
+1369 VIHNISAHED

>member
-1 MLFVVFILLLP
+1 MLFVFILLLP

-25 TVNSNGNNASAPSIS
+25 TVNYNGNNASAPSIS
-40 TEVVDVSKGLGT
+40 TEAVDVSKGRGT

-75 SSYRN
+75 SNYRN
-80 LALTGTNTV
+80 LALTGTNTL
-89 SLAWFKPP
+89 SLTWFKPP

-104 GIFAKVKNLK
+104 GIFAKVQNLK
-114 ANTPNGAISFFPTIV
+114 TNTPTGATSYFPTIV
-129 MGSLFG
+129 IGSLFG

-148 IIMASVCMYTICQLP
+148 IIMASVCTYTICQLP
-163 YTDCK
+163 YTPCK
-168 SNTNGNKI
+168 PNTNGNRV

-185 PPTCL
+185 PPICL
-190 LKRNFTFDVN
+190 LKRNFTFNVN
-200 AEWLYFHFYQQGGT
+200 APWLYFHFYQQGGT

-219 ANVSSATTFLFS
+219 ADKPSATTFLFS
-231 IYIGDVLTQYF
+231 VYIGDILTQYF
-242 VLPYICTP
+242 VLPFICTP
-250 MSSGVLSPQYWV
+250 TAGSTLAPLYWV
-262 TPLVKRQYLFN
+262 TPLLKRQYLFN
-273 FNQKGV
+273 FNEKGV

-289 YTSEIKCK
+289 YISEIKCK
-297 TQSLSPST
+297 TQSLLPST

-371 LSCTNI
+371 LSCNNI

-422 AVTSCQLYYSL
+422 AATSCQLYYSL
-433 SKNNVTINNH
+433 PKNNVTINNY
-443 NPSSWNRRYGFN
+443 NPSSWNRRYGF
-455 DAGVF
+455 
-460 GKKQHDVAYAQQCFT
+460 K
-475 VRPNYC
+475 
-481 PCAQPDIVSPCT
+481 
-493 AATKPS
+493 
-499 SAYCPTG
+499 
-506 TVHRECSV
+506 
-514 WSGPH
+514 
-519 MRSARVGIP
+519 
-528 GTYTCECTCAP
+528 
-539 NPLETYDLRCGQ
+539 
-551 IKTIVN
+551 
-557 VGDHCEGLGVLE
+557 
-569 DKCGNADPHKGCV
+569 
-582 CANDSFVGWSHD
+582 
-594 TCLVNDRCQIFA
+594 VNDRCQIFA

-629 VVTGVCVRYDLYG
+629 VATGVCVRYDLYG
-642 ITGQGVFKEAK
+642 ITGQGVFKEVK

-658 SWQTLLYDVNGNLN
+658 SWQALLYDVNGNLN

-695 AYHSDASEPALL
+695 AYHKEAPEPALL
-707 YRNINCSFVFNNN
+707 YRNINCSYVFTNN

-728 TYFDSYLGC
+728 NYFDSYLGC
-737 VVNADNHTEQ
+737 VVNADNRTDE

-762 DYSKARRARRSVSTG
+762 DYSKSRRARRSVSTG
-777 YRLTTFEPYT
+777 YRLTTFEPYM
-787 PMLVNDSVQAIDGMY
+787 PMLVNDSVQSVGGLY

-835 GDNSV
+835 GDNAA

-850 FCENVNAILNE
+850 FCDNVNAILNE

-871 QVASALMQGVTVS
+871 QVASALMQGVTIS
-884 SSLPD
+884 SRLPD
-889 GIAGP
+889 GISGP

-909 TCSESENGPSAIR
+909 TCAEDGNGPSAIR

-977 QISGYTTGA
+977 QISGYTAGA
-986 TAAAMFPPWSAA
+986 TAAAMFPPWTAA
-998 AGVPFSLS
+998 AGVPFSLN

-1036 GAIQD
+1036 GAIQE
-1041 GFDATNSALAK
+1041 GFDATNSALGK

-1058 ANAEALNNLLGQL
+1058 ANAEALNNLLNQL

-1084 ILSRLDALEAQ
+1084 ILTRLDAVEAKAQ
-1095 VQVDRLINGR
+1095 IDRLINGR
-1105 LTALNAYVSKQL
+1105 LTALNAYISKQL
-1117 SDSTLIKFSAAH
+1117 SDSTLIKFSAAQ

-1134 NECVKSQTMRINFCG
+1134 NECVKSQTTRINFCG
-1149 SGNHILSL
+1149 NGNHILSL
-1157 VQNAPYGLYFIHFSY
+1157 VQNAPYGLCFIHFSY

-1177 TTARVSPGLCIA
+1177 KTANVSPGLCIS

-1196 KAGYFVQDDGEWKF
+1196 KAGYFVQDNGEWKF

-1228 MSSCAVNYTK
+1228 MISCAVNYTK
-1238 APEVFLNTSIPNLP
+1238 APEVFLNNSIPNLP

-1283 LDLTDEMNRIQDAIN
+1283 LDLTYEMNRIQDAIK

-1322 IWLLIG
+1322 VWLLIG

-1340 ICCCTGCGSCCFKKC
+1340 ICCCTGCGSCCFRKC

-1369 VIHNISSHEG
+1369 VIHNISAHED

>member
-1 MLFVVFILLLP
+1 MLFVFILFLP

-25 TVNSNGNNASAPSIS
+25 LVNSNGANVSAPSIS
-40 TEVVDVSKGLGT
+40 TETVEVSQGLGT

-75 SSYRN
+75 SKFRN
-80 LALTGTNTV
+80 LALRGTNSV
-89 SLAWFKPP
+89 SLSWFQPP
-97 FLSEFND
+97 YLNQFND
-104 GIFAKVKNLK
+104 GIFAKVQNLK
-114 ANTPNGAISFFPTIV
+114 TSTPSGATAYFPTIV
-129 MGSLFG
+129 IGSLFG
-135 NTSYTVVLEPYNN
+135 YTSYTVVIEPYNGV
-148 IIMASVCMYTICQLP
+148 IMASVCQYTICQLP

-168 SNTNGNKI
+168 PNTNGNKL

-185 PPTCL
+185 PPICV
-190 LKRNFTFDVN
+190 LKRNFTLNVN
-200 AEWLYFHFYQQGGT
+200 ADAFYFHFYQHGGT

-219 ANVSSATTFLFS
+219 ADKPSATTFLFS
-231 IYIGDVLTQYF
+231 VYIGDILTQYY
-242 VLPYICTP
+242 VLPFICNPTAGSTFAP
-250 MSSGVLSPQYWV
+250 RYWV

-297 TQSLSPST
+297 TQSMLPST
-305 GVYDLSGYTVQPVG
+305 GVYELSGYTVQPVG
-319 VVYRRVPNLPDCKIE
+319 VVYRRVANLPACNIE
-334 EWLTAKSVPS
+334 EWLTARSVPS
-344 PLNWERRTFQNC
+344 PLNWERKTFQNC

-371 LSCTNI
+371 LFCNNI
-377 DASKVYGMC
+377 DASKVYGRC
-386 FGSVSVDKFAIPRSR
+386 FGSISVDKFAVPRSR
-401 QIDLQIG
+401 QVDLQLG

-422 AVTSCQLYYSL
+422 AATSCQLHYTL
-433 SKNNVTINNH
+433 PKNNVTINNH

-460 GKKQHDVAYAQQCFT
+460 GKNQHDVVYAQQCFT
-475 VRPNYC
+475 VRSSYC

-493 AATKPS
+493 TQTKPK
-499 SAYCPTG
+499 SAF
-506 TVHRECSV
+506 
-514 WSGPH
+514 
-519 MRSARVGIP
+519 
-528 GTYTCECTCAP
+528 
-539 NPLETYDLRCGQ
+539 
-551 IKTIVN
+551 VN

-569 DKCGNADPHKGCV
+569 DNCGNADPHKGCI
-582 CANDSFVGWSHD
+582 CANNSFIGWSHD

-629 VVTGVCVRYDLYG
+629 VVTGICVKYDLYG
-642 ITGQGVFKEAK
+642 ITGQGVFKEVK

-695 AYHSDASEPALL
+695 AFHKDAPEPALL
-707 YRNINCSFVFNNN
+707 YRNINCSYVFSNN

-728 TYFDSYLGC
+728 NYFDSYLGC
-737 VVNADNHTEQ
+737 VVNADNRTDE

-762 DYSKARRARRSVSTG
+762 DYSKSRRAHRSVSTG

-787 PMLVNDSVQAIDGMY
+787 PMLVNDSVQSVDGLY

-816 EFIQIRAPKVT
+816 EFIQTRSPKVT

-835 GDNSV
+835 GDNTA

-850 FCENVNAILNE
+850 FCVNVNAILNE

-871 QVASALMQGVTVS
+871 QVASALMQGVTIS
-884 SSLPD
+884 SRLPD
-889 GIAGP
+889 GISGP

-909 TCSESENGPSAIR
+909 TCAEDGNGPSAIR

-1041 GFDATNSALAK
+1041 GFDATNSALGK

-1058 ANAEALNNLLGQL
+1058 ANAEALNNLLNQL

-1084 ILSRLDALEAQ
+1084 ILTRLEAVEAKAQ
-1095 VQVDRLINGR
+1095 IDRLINGR
-1105 LTALNAYVSKQL
+1105 LTALNAYISKQL
-1117 SDSTLIKFSAAH
+1117 SDSTLIKVSAAQ

-1134 NECVKSQTMRINFCG
+1134 NECVKSQTTRINFCG
-1149 SGNHILSL
+1149 NGNHILSL

-1172 VPTSF
+1172 VPISF
-1177 TTARVSPGLCIA
+1177 TTANVSPGLCIS

-1210 TGSNYYYPEPITD
+1210 TGSSYYYPEPITD
-1223 KNSVV
+1223 KNSVI

-1238 APEVFLNTSIPNLP
+1238 APEVFLNTSIPNPP

-1272 SLDFEKLNVTF
+1272 SLDFEKLNVTL
-1283 LDLTDEMNRIQDAIN
+1283 LDLTYEMNRIQDAIK

-1322 IWLLIG
+1322 VWLLIG
-1328 LAGVAVCVLLFF
+1328 LVVVFCIPLLLF
-1340 ICCCTGCGSCCFKKC
+1340 CCFSTGCCGCIGCLGSCC
-1355 GSCCDEYGGHQDSI
+1355 HSI
-1369 VIHNISSHEG
+1369 CSRRQFENYEPIEKVHVH